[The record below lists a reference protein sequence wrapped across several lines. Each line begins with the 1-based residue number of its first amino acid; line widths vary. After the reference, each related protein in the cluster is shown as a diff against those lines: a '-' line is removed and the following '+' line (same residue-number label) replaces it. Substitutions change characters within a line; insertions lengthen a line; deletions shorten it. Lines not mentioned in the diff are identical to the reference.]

1 MSASAGPTA
10 ASGRPTVAGTADAR
24 RLPKPRGER
33 FGGLVEGWLRG
44 HTLLI
49 YLFLY
54 IPIIVVVIFSFNA
67 TNRRVT
73 DWVGF
78 NLKWEASVLLDEGVQ
93 SALTNNFILAT
104 ITGLIPT
111 VFGEIA
117 ALLPHRAPDG
127 CPRPL

>member
-1 MSASAGPTA
+1 MSPSAGPAA
-10 ASGRPTVAGTADAR
+10 ASGHPTVAGTADAR

-67 TNRRVT
+67 TNRRGTGWQGLSPQVC
-73 DWVGF
+73 
-78 NLKWEASVLLDEGVQ
+78 ASVPP
-93 SALTNNFILAT
+93 AT
-104 ITGLIPT
+104 
-111 VFGEIA
+111 V
-117 ALLPHRAPDG
+117 LPH
-127 CPRPL
+127 PLTHRL